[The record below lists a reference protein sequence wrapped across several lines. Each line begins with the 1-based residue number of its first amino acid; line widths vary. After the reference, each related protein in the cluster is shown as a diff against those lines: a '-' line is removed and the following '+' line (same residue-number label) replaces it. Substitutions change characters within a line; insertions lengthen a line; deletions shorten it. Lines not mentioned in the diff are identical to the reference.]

1 MSYEAFKAKVLSYA
15 RPLGVRVRFK
25 HANGR
30 HYANLSDGGVIVGNT
45 VAKSLDYRTFNGTIY
60 RIPAAAM

>member
-1 MSYEAFKAKVLSYA
+1 MSFETFKSKVLSYT
-15 RPLGVRVRFK
+15 RPLGVRVRFN

-45 VAKSLDYRTFNGTIY
+45 VAKSLDYRTFNGKLF